1 VGTRRGRGLSRFCR
15 FDVRGVVQGIGAG
28 CREFLGRDRG
38 AGILWFGGIVSGGGC
53 MRQCVQAA
61 LSLRAV
67 QYDFRLLCA
76 FFQAEVRGVN
86 RR

>member
-1 VGTRRGRGLSRFCR
+1 M
-15 FDVRGVVQGIGAG
+15 VQGIGAG

-38 AGILWFGGIVSGGGC
+38 AGILRFGGTVSGGGC
-53 MRQCVQAA
+53 VRQCVQAA

-67 QYDFRLLCA
+67 QCAVRLLCA
-76 FFQAEVRGVN
+76 FVQAEVRGGN